1 MTHLT
6 NENFRRETE
15 FAEQPV
21 LIDFYQ
27 DNCVPCRNMEP
38 VFDKLEA
45 IYGERYK
52 FCKADVAAQE
62 GVRGHDVG
70 GFVCGFGKIKPQLW
84 YAGALQQPVPHRVV
98 PGFCGFSHSGSP
110 LPGR

>member
-1 MTHLT
+1 MIHLT

-62 GVRGHDVG
+62 G
-70 GFVCGFGKIKPQLW
+70 L
-84 YAGALQQPVPHRVV
+84 AQQFDILSVPTIIMMLDGEILHRVN
-98 PGFCGFSHSGSP
+98 GLRSEEELCSILNLS
-110 LPGR
+110 

>member
-1 MTHLT
+1 MTHLI

-52 FCKADVAAQE
+52 FCKADVASQE
-62 GVRGHDVG
+62 G
-70 GFVCGFGKIKPQLW
+70 L
-84 YAGALQQPVPHRVV
+84 AQQFDILSVPTIIMMLDGEILHRVN
-98 PGFCGFSHSGSP
+98 GLRSEEELCSILNLS
-110 LPGR
+110 